1 MSTTY
6 PGHAEWIVARKKK
19 TSTGK
24 IPRDCSCLPRYFKA
38 AKQIYGVGGRGG
50 GGGGKRWISQIN
62 TSLSTTYCMVL
73 KNWTL
78 LENAIY
84 HIINVTIVNAFI
96 LYNYLVY
103 QAGLNVISEHVWA
116 KHF

>member
-1 MSTTY
+1 M
-6 PGHAEWIVARKKK
+6 H
-19 TSTGK
+19 TSHGLVTH
-24 IPRDCSCLPRYFKA
+24 LP
-38 AKQIYGVGGRGG
+38 QHTEV
-50 GGGGKRWISQIN
+50 N
-62 TSLSTTYCMVL
+62 CTVL
-73 KNWTL
+73 KNCTL

-84 HIINVTIVNAFI
+84 HIINVAIVNAFI